1 MQGWYAALG
10 IVVTVAGAG
19 PAGAAERLYACG
31 DDEIREYRLSGGG
44 VAGEVWRWRAAD
56 AVDLPE
62 SYRKTLLA
70 KIDDCKAVD
79 GGRSILVTASTG
91 GVVLIDRA
99 SGRVSFRAT
108 APMAHSADLLP
119 GGLIAVA
126 LSIHQHG
133 DRLELYDRNRSETPL
148 LHLPLPSGHG
158 AVWDARR
165 RRLFVLSHD
174 LIQAYRIAGTGAA
187 PKLLEA
193 SRWMLPGRRDGHD
206 LSRRPDGRY
215 LVTTDDGVWTFDP
228 EGKHSGGGMFAAL
241 PALNPKLRV
250 KAVGMAGDGMNGRL
264 AWVQAEESWWAKGF
278 TIARADGSDP
288 VRVPVTG
295 LHLYKV
301 RWIE

>member
-1 MQGWYAALG
+1 MQVRYAALG
-10 IVVTVAGAG
+10 IAVAVVGAS
-19 PAGAAERLYACG
+19 PAGAADRLYACG
-31 DDEIREYRLSGGG
+31 DDQIREYRVSDNA
-44 VAGEVWRWRAAD
+44 VASEVWRWRAAD
-56 AVDLPE
+56 AADLPE
-62 SYRKTLLA
+62 SYRQTLLA

-79 GGRSILVTASTG
+79 SGRSILVTASTG

-126 LSIHQHG
+126 LSIHQRG

-158 AVWDARR
+158 AVWDAKRH
-165 RRLFVLSHD
+165 RLFALSHD
-174 LIQAYRIAGTGAA
+174 LIQAYRIAGTAAA
-187 PKLLEA
+187 PRLVEA
-193 SRWMLPGRRDGHD
+193 SRWTLPGRRDGHD

-228 EGKHSGGGMFAAL
+228 DRRNTGEGLFAAL

-250 KAVGMAGDGMNGRL
+250 KAVGMTGNGAKGRL

-288 VRVPVTG
+288 VRVPVDG
-295 LHLYKV
+295 MHLYKV
-301 RWIE
+301 RWID